1 MPSEDA
7 IESFWDTVDRAYGAY
22 LDAHMG
28 FHLVANTLTDLQ
40 KQFAPQLNLTPE
52 QLDKLPFTFGHGA
65 PDDPKSQRLHE
76 VSQGEVKDRNRQ
88 HGENSL
94 FMGSLC
100 LVAIYQFWED
110 HFRNEVAAELKVD
123 RGDLKHD
130 LLGDIRLIRN
140 TIVHH
145 GGVAKADIAKCRLLK
160 WFKPGD
166 SVAIDEEKMK
176 QIVFAIRGA
185 CEEWKKAREVV
196 GDQPEIAVR

>member
-1 MPSEDA
+1 
-7 IESFWDTVDRAYGAY
+7 
-22 LDAHMG
+22 
-28 FHLVANTLTDLQ
+28 
-40 KQFAPQLNLTPE
+40 
-52 QLDKLPFTFGHGA
+52 
-65 PDDPKSQRLHE
+65 
-76 VSQGEVKDRNRQ
+76 
-88 HGENSL
+88 
-94 FMGSLC
+94 MGSLC